1 MIQVTAS
8 HGQSLQSRLLWTV
21 LSVVGLVWLLV
32 LAATWVDTDHE
43 MGELLDAHLSEAAA
57 LVAAQPQGDLSH
69 PAETSHTLLPDQQHR
84 VVLQVWQGQ
93 RLVLRSANAPE
104 EALAASGATGFSN
117 THLRGERW
125 RVFSTQGPQ
134 GDRVIHVA
142 EQEKSRTDVAKAG
155 LRSVLWPM
163 AIAFPLLVLGIWWGV
178 RQAVRPLREL
188 GDLVARRSPDQATA
202 LPLTRVPR
210 EALPLVHE
218 LNRLFARTADL
229 IESERR
235 FTADAAHELRTPM
248 AAIRMQAQVAQGA
261 TDDAE
266 RAEALAATVVGCDRA
281 THLMEQLLQLARL
294 EAQASVEPVLTP
306 VQPCLANVL
315 ADLAPTVAQ
324 RQTRLQVDLAGAP
337 GLCAPIPLA
346 LAHVLLRNLLDNAL
360 RYSPPGAT
368 VRISGRTTPG
378 QAALLCIEDSGP
390 GVSDG
395 DMARLGDRFFRV
407 LGTGQS
413 GSGLG
418 WSIVRRITRMH
429 GVRVA
434 VQRSQ
439 DLGGLQVSL
448 SWATDQTFSVAN
460 NSIQ

>member
-1 MIQVTAS
+1 MSPVSAA
-8 HGQSLQSRLLWTV
+8 HAQSLQSRLLWTV

-43 MGELLDAHLSEAAA
+43 VGELLDAHLSEAAA
-57 LVAAQPQGDLSH
+57 LVAAQPQGELRH
-69 PAETSHTLLPDQQHR
+69 PTENARPPLPDQQHR
-84 VVLQVWQGQ
+84 VVLQVWQQQ
-93 RLVLRSANAPE
+93 RLVLRSAGAPE
-104 EALAASGATGFSN
+104 DALAEPGARGFSN

-125 RVFSTQGPQ
+125 RVFTAQGLH
-134 GDRVIHVA
+134 GDLVIHVA
-142 EQEKSRTDVAKAG
+142 EQEESRTDVAKASM
-155 LRSVLWPM
+155 RSVLWPM

-188 GDLVARRSPDQATA
+188 GNLVARRTPEQAEA
-202 LPLTRVPR
+202 LPLARVPR
-210 EALPLVHE
+210 EAVPLVQE
-218 LNRLFARTADL
+218 LNRLFARTAER
-229 IESERR
+229 IEIERR

-266 RAEALAATVVGCDRA
+266 RAEALAATVTGCDRA

-294 EAQASVEPVLTP
+294 EALASVERAHTP
-306 VQPCLANVL
+306 VQPCLDAVL
-315 ADLAPTVAQ
+315 ADLAPTVAL
-324 RQTRLQVDLAGAP
+324 RRPRLQWDMVNAP
-337 GLCAPIPLA
+337 GLCVPLPLA

-360 RYSPPGAT
+360 RYSPEGAT
-368 VRISGRTTPG
+368 LRISGHTTPG
-378 QAALLCIEDSGP
+378 GGAQLCIADSGP
-390 GVSDG
+390 GVSTE

-407 LGTGQS
+407 LGTGQA

-418 WSIVRRITRMH
+418 WSIVRRITRLH
-429 GVRVA
+429 GVQVA

-439 DLGGLQVSL
+439 DLGGLQVTL
-448 SWATDQTFSVAN
+448 SWTDHHINTEAN